1 MDCWTIITV
10 QGFRQRFWWRDS
22 FIFLWRKEVA
32 FATSHSE
39 VWLPVLTYS
48 LSNMWY
54 IMCGDNM
61 LKIDVKKT
69 LKNGGENGMIEE
81 SAITIS
87 HSTRLVSFFCSLVFS
102 NFNFFLRYFSVFLS
116 LLFFLINFCHKITH
130 LRYGPVVT
138 YLVARKSFICSRL
151 DVFMRHDCNA
161 STPVKFNYL
170 TIFCSLVIE
179 HHFLAFYFSW
189 PAWFPQL

>member
-1 MDCWTIITV
+1 
-10 QGFRQRFWWRDS
+10 
-22 FIFLWRKEVA
+22 
-32 FATSHSE
+32 
-39 VWLPVLTYS
+39 
-48 LSNMWY
+48 
-54 IMCGDNM
+54 MCGDNV

-69 LKNGGENGMIEE
+69 LENSGENGMIEE

-116 LLFFLINFCHKITH
+116 LLLFLINFCHKITH

-170 TIFCSLVIE
+170 TIFCASNFE
-179 HHFLAFYFSW
+179 SHFLAFHFS
-189 PAWFPQL
+189 AREQLGSRSCK

>member
-1 MDCWTIITV
+1 
-10 QGFRQRFWWRDS
+10 
-22 FIFLWRKEVA
+22 
-32 FATSHSE
+32 
-39 VWLPVLTYS
+39 
-48 LSNMWY
+48 
-54 IMCGDNM
+54 MCGDNM

-69 LKNGGENGMIEE
+69 LENGGENGMIEE

-116 LLFFLINFCHKITH
+116 LLLFLINFCHKITH
-130 LRYGPVVT
+130 LRYGLVVT

-170 TIFCSLVIE
+170 TIFCASIFE
-179 HHFLAFYFSW
+179 SHFLAFHFRLVSSLVPAVVNKIPWSQFFSKFNLGIMDEYIFTSIKFFYLSLIASPLVGLKI
-189 PAWFPQL
+189 PAKIQ

>member
-1 MDCWTIITV
+1 MKELIH
-10 QGFRQRFWWRDS
+10 
-22 FIFLWRKEVA
+22 IFVKERLT
-32 FATSHSE
+32 FATRHSK

-69 LKNGGENGMIEE
+69 LENGGENGMIEE

-116 LLFFLINFCHKITH
+116 LLLFLINFCHKITH
-130 LRYGPVVT
+130 LRYGLVVT
-138 YLVARKSFICSRL
+138 FLVARASFICSKL
-151 DVFMRHDCNA
+151 NVFIRHDCNA

-170 TIFCSLVIE
+170 TIFCSLK
-179 HHFLAFYFSW
+179 
-189 PAWFPQL
+189 